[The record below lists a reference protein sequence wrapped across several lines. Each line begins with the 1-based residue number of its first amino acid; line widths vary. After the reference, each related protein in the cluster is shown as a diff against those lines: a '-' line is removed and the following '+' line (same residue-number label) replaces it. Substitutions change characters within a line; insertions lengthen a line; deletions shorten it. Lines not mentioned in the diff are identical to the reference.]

1 MVTYV
6 NAILTPKGY
15 CITIKN
21 KEKIMSKKMFALVSG
36 IIGGLQTIGVAIVT
50 YTSPEYATA
59 INSAIVIAG
68 AAAIEICN
76 LFVKAE

>member
-1 MVTYV
+1 M
-6 NAILTPKGY
+6 N
-15 CITIKN
+15 
-21 KEKIMSKKMFALVSG
+21 KKMFALISG

-68 AAAIEICN
+68 TAAIEICN
-76 LFVKAE
+76 LFVAEGK

>member
-1 MVTYV
+1 
-6 NAILTPKGY
+6 
-15 CITIKN
+15 
-21 KEKIMSKKMFALVSG
+21 MSKKMFALVSG